1 MQAMIRDDLR
11 YALSPVTFSR
21 ECLKIDP
28 DPWQADVMMSSAK
41 RILLNCSRQS
51 GKSTSS
57 SIIALHQALYYP
69 GSLILLISPSL
80 RQSSELFKKV
90 QTFYK
95 MLPDRQKLPEDNKLS
110 MALDNGS
117 RIVSLPSS
125 ESNIRGFSSVALVI
139 EDEASRVDDNLYRA
153 VRPMLAVSAGK
164 IMLMSTPWGKRGHFF
179 EEWTGPN
186 EWDRI
191 EIPATLCPRISPV
204 FLAEEEKALGNW
216 WYQQEYMCQFMETT
230 DSLFRYDT
238 IMEAMSDDIEPL
250 FPVSGPVTPGIPS
263 GIDEE
268 IEPLFSEGELHE

>member
-21 ECLKIDP
+21 ERLKIDP
-28 DPWQADVMMSSAK
+28 DPWQAEVMMSSAK

-95 MLPDRQKLPEDNKLS
+95 MLPDRPKLPEDNKLS

-179 EEWTGPN
+179 EEWTGTN
-186 EWDRI
+186 EWERI
-191 EIPATLCPRISPV
+191 EIPATKCPRISPV

-250 FPVSGPVTPGIPS
+250 FPVSGPVNKGIPP
-263 GIDEE
+263 GIDEDV
-268 IEPLFSEGELHE
+268 EPLFIGV

>member
-1 MQAMIRDDLR
+1 MIKNDLR

-21 ECLKIDP
+21 ECLKIEP
-28 DPWQADVMMSSAK
+28 DSWQAEVMMSPAK

-90 QTFYK
+90 QGFYK
-95 MLPDRQKLPEDNKLS
+95 MLPDRPKLPEDNKLS
-110 MALDNGS
+110 MMLDNGS

-125 ESNIRGFSSVALVI
+125 EANIRGFSAVSLVI
-139 EDEASRVDDNLYRA
+139 EDEAARVDDDLYRA

-179 EEWTGPN
+179 EEWTGDN
-186 EWDRI
+186 EWERI
-191 EIPATLCPRISPV
+191 EIPAHKCPRISPV
-204 FLAEEEKALGNW
+204 FLAEEEKCLGNW
-216 WYQQEYMCQFMETT
+216 WYQQEYMCNFMETT
-230 DSLFRYDT
+230 DSLFSYDT
-238 IMEAMSDDIEPL
+238 IMAAMSD
-250 FPVSGPVTPGIPS
+250 
-263 GIDEE
+263 E
-268 IEPLFSEGELHE
+268 IEPLFGGV

>member
-1 MQAMIRDDLR
+1 MQEMIKNDLR

-21 ECLKIDP
+21 ECLKVEP
-28 DPWQADVMMSSAK
+28 DPWQAEVMMSPTK

-69 GSLILLISPSL
+69 GSLILLVSPSL

-90 QTFYK
+90 QSFYK
-95 MLPDRQKLPEDNKLS
+95 MLPDRPKLPEDNKLS
-110 MALDNGS
+110 MALENGS

-125 ESNIRGFSSVALVI
+125 EANIRGFSAVALVI
-139 EDEASRVDDNLYRA
+139 EDEASRVADDLYRA

-179 EEWTGPN
+179 EEWTSPN
-186 EWDRI
+186 EWERI
-191 EIPATLCPRISPV
+191 EIPATKCPRISPV

-216 WYQQEYMCQFMETT
+216 WFQQEYMCKFMETT
-230 DSLFRYDT
+230 DSLFSYDT
-238 IMEAMSDDIEPL
+238 IMAAMSDDVEPL
-250 FPVSGPVTPGIPS
+250 FPVSGLVTQSVIPGLS
-263 GIDEE
+263 DDV
-268 IEPLFSEGELHE
+268 EPLFIGEK